1 MDPRMRV
8 RGASRQRQQ
17 GYALVAVMWMVSAL
31 MILVSALAFQARTE
45 IRVVSAGRDA
55 LTAATHGDAAIQL
68 VLAAMA
74 ADPRTFISRRSV
86 DVEFEGKV
94 IRVVVTPLNGL
105 VSLNGAPA
113 PLLEAL
119 LVHAAGLDPAL
130 AGVLA
135 ERIVDWRDV
144 DSEPMPRGA
153 EAPDY
158 LAAGSPYRP
167 RNGPF
172 EAPEDLL
179 QVLGVDLETYDKIR
193 DLITVDGGSSLIN
206 PLAAPQEVLLVL
218 ARGNAAVAGRVAT
231 VRDAGQ
237 VQLDTTSL
245 MQEFTDQSSSL
256 RFRLQAL
263 VPTGDG
269 REIVRT
275 QVVDASPTS
284 SPRLPWR
291 VIRVERPYGIG
302 DISGASR

>member
-1 MDPRMRV
+1 MGPKMRTPRAAR
-8 RGASRQRQQ
+8 RRQQ
-17 GYALVAVMWMVSAL
+17 AYALVAVMWMVSAL
-31 MILVSALAFQARTE
+31 MILVSALVFQARTE

-55 LTAATHGDAAIQL
+55 QVAATHGDAAIQL

-74 ADPRTFISRRSV
+74 ADPPSFTYRRSL
-86 DVEFEGKV
+86 DVEFEDKV

-105 VSLNGAPA
+105 ISLNGAPA
-113 PLLEAL
+113 RLLEGL
-119 LVHAAGLDPAL
+119 LVRVAGLDPAF

-144 DSEPMPRGA
+144 DSDPSPRGA

-158 LAAGSPYRP
+158 VAAGSPYRP

-193 DLITVDGGSSLIN
+193 DLITVDGGSALTN

-218 ARGNAAVAGRVAT
+218 AQGNAAVADRIAAA
-231 VRDAGQ
+231 RDAGQ

-245 MQEFTDQSSSL
+245 MQEFTDQSFSS
-256 RFRLQAL
+256 RFRLQAY

-269 REIVRT
+269 RAIVRT

-291 VIRVERPYGIG
+291 VMRVEHPYGVG
-302 DISGASR
+302 DMSGALR

>member
-1 MDPRMRV
+1 MGLSMHA

-17 GYALVAVMWMVSAL
+17 AYALVAVMWMVSAL
-31 MILVSALAFQARTE
+31 MILVSALVFQARTE

-55 LTAATHGDAAIQL
+55 QTAATHGDAAIQL
-68 VLAAMA
+68 VLVAMA
-74 ADPRTFISRRSV
+74 SDPSAFMLRRSL
-86 DVEFEGKV
+86 DVEFEGKG

-105 VSLNGAPA
+105 ISLNGAPA
-113 PLLEAL
+113 RLLEVL
-119 LVHAAGLDPAL
+119 LVRVAGLDPAF

-144 DSEPMPRGA
+144 DSEPQPRGA

-158 LAAGSPYRP
+158 VAAGSLYRP

-193 DLITVDGGSSLIN
+193 ELITVDGASTLTN
-206 PLAAPQEVLLVL
+206 PLAAPQEVLLML
-218 ARGNAAVAGRVAT
+218 AQGNAAVAERIAAA
-231 VRDAGQ
+231 RDAGQ

-245 MQEFTDQSSSL
+245 MQEFTDQSSSS
-256 RFRLQAL
+256 RFRLQAF

-269 REIVRT
+269 RAIVRT

-291 VIRVERPYGIG
+291 VMRVERPYGVG
-302 DISGASR
+302 DIPGAPR

>member
-1 MDPRMRV
+1 MGLSMHA
-8 RGASRQRQQ
+8 RGASRQCQQ
-17 GYALVAVMWMVSAL
+17 AYALVAVMWMVSAL
-31 MILVSALAFQARTE
+31 MILVSALVFQARTE

-55 LTAATHGDAAIQL
+55 QTAATHGDAAIQL
-68 VLAAMA
+68 VLVAMA
-74 ADPRTFISRRSV
+74 SDPSAFMLRRSL
-86 DVEFEGKV
+86 DVEFEGKG

-105 VSLNGAPA
+105 ISLNGAPA
-113 PLLEAL
+113 RLLEVL
-119 LVHAAGLDPAL
+119 LVRVAGLDPAF

-144 DSEPMPRGA
+144 DSEPQPRGA

-158 LAAGSPYRP
+158 VAAGSLYRP

-193 DLITVDGGSSLIN
+193 DLITVDGASTLTN
-206 PLAAPQEVLLVL
+206 PLAAPQEVLLML
-218 ARGNAAVAGRVAT
+218 AQGNAAVAERIAAA
-231 VRDAGQ
+231 RDAGQ

-245 MQEFTDQSSSL
+245 MQEFTDQSSSS
-256 RFRLQAL
+256 RFRLQAF

-269 REIVRT
+269 RAIVRT

-291 VIRVERPYGIG
+291 VMRVERPYGVG
-302 DISGASR
+302 DIPGAPR

>member
-1 MDPRMRV
+1 MR
-8 RGASRQRQQ
+8 GSSRRHQQ
-17 GYALVAVMWMVSAL
+17 AYALVAVMWMVSAL
-31 MILVSALAFQARTE
+31 MVLVSALVFQARTE

-68 VLAAMA
+68 ALAAIA
-74 ADPRTFISRRSV
+74 GEPRAFIYQRTL
-86 DVEFEGKV
+86 DVSFEGQG

-119 LVHAAGLDPAL
+119 FVRAAGLDPAL
-130 AGVLA
+130 AGTLA
-135 ERIVDWRDV
+135 ERIVDWRDP
-144 DSEPMPRGA
+144 DSAPLQRGA

-179 QVLGVDLETYDKIR
+179 QVLGVDLETYDKIK
-193 DLITVDGGSSLIN
+193 DLITVDGGSALTN
-206 PLAAPQEVLLVL
+206 PLAAPQEVLRVL
-218 ARGNAAVAGRVAT
+218 AQGNAAVADRIAAA
-231 VRDAGQ
+231 RDAGQ
-237 VQLDTTSL
+237 VQVDTTSL
-245 MQEFTDQSSSL
+245 MQEFTDQSSSS
-256 RFRLQAL
+256 RFRLQAI

-269 REIVRT
+269 RAIVRT
-275 QVVDASPTS
+275 QVVDASPVS

-291 VIRVERPYGIG
+291 VMRVERPYGAG
-302 DISGASR
+302 DISGAPR

>member
-1 MDPRMRV
+1 MGPRMQT
-8 RGASRQRQQ
+8 RGVPRRRQRA
-17 GYALVAVMWMVSAL
+17 YALVAVMWMVSAL
-31 MILVSALAFQARTE
+31 MILVSALVFQARTE

-55 LTAATHGDAAIQL
+55 QTAATHGDAAIQL

-74 ADPRTFISRRSV
+74 ADPPAFTYRRNL
-86 DVEFEGKV
+86 DVEFEGKG

-105 VSLNGAPA
+105 ISLNGAPA
-113 PLLEAL
+113 RLLEAL
-119 LVHAAGLDPAL
+119 LVRVAGLDPAF

-135 ERIVDWRDV
+135 ERIVDWRDM
-144 DSEPMPRGA
+144 DSDPQPRGA

-158 LAAGSPYRP
+158 VAAGSPYRP

-193 DLITVDGGSSLIN
+193 DLITVDGGSALTN
-206 PLAAPQEVLLVL
+206 PLAAPQEILLVL
-218 ARGNAAVAGRVAT
+218 AQGNAAVADRIAAA
-231 VRDAGQ
+231 RDAGQ

-245 MQEFTDQSSSL
+245 MQEFTDQSSSS
-256 RFRLQAL
+256 RFRLQAF

-269 REIVRT
+269 RAIVRT

-291 VIRVERPYGIG
+291 VMRVERPYGVG
-302 DISGASR
+302 DLSGAPR